1 MGVLVFRRKKMK
13 TRDRVRGKIV
23 DFTHE
28 GKGVLRMEDFIL
40 FVEGGIIGD
49 LVEVEIKK
57 LKKNY
62 GFADLVKIIEPSE
75 DRVNYFFDTKSIGGG
90 APLIDYD
97 YEKQLTWKREKV
109 KKDLIKIGNINT
121 DVLETI
127 GMDHPFRYRN
137 HTQVPVGEINKK
149 IYTGYFKQKTNEII
163 PMEEDYLQRE
173 IGDKILESI
182 RNFLN
187 EKNIRAYDRKK
198 KEGLIKHIGIRTNEN
213 QEAMVIIVT
222 KEEDFK
228 EKLELVHKLV
238 REVPGVISVYQNI
251 SRDDKNTYGK
261 KYIHLFGREKLTDYI
276 GELKFHISPNSFF
289 QVNSTQVKVLYQKA
303 LDYLE
308 PKKEDIV
315 YDLYSGIGTISL
327 FIADRVKQVIGI
339 EYVEK
344 AVENANENIVLNNK
358 KNVKFYQGKAEEV
371 FPKLVKE
378 GLTANKLI
386 LDPPRKGCEKEVI
399 DAIIKL
405 SPETIVYVSCDSSTM
420 ARDVKLLVD
429 EGYQVKE
436 VQPVDMF
443 CHSSHV
449 EVCCCL
455 TKVK

>member
-1 MGVLVFRRKKMK
+1 MGVLVFRRKKMNIK
-13 TRDRVRGKIV
+13 DRVNGKIV

-62 GFADLVKIIEPSE
+62 GLADLIKIIEPSE

-97 YEKQLTWKREKV
+97 YEKQLVWKREKV
-109 KKDLIKIGNINT
+109 KKDLMKIANINT

-228 EKLELVHKLV
+228 EKLELVHRLV

-289 QVNSTQVKVLYQKA
+289 QVNPSQVKVLYQKA

-308 PKKEDIV
+308 PREEDIV

-405 SPETIVYVSCDSSTM
+405 SPKTIVYVSCDSSTM

-449 EVCCCL
+449 ETVVL
-455 TKVK
+455 LSK